1 MAKLRKIKE
10 YLTEDSRYKYTV
22 LRDAEWDEYRVRHY
36 IWRQNKYDY
45 NVEQDYHTSD
55 KEDAISHAKAIRDRA
70 EMIG

>member
-36 IWRQNKYDY
+36 VWQQNRYVY
-45 NVEQDYHTSD
+45 NVGEDYHTSD

-70 EMIG
+70 EMVG